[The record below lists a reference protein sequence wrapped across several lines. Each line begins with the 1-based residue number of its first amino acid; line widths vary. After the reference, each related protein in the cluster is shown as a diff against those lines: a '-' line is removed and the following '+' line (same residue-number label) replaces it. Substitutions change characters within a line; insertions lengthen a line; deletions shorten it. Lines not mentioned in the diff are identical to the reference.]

1 MHTFTINILGQ
12 YLTSTKVFETE
23 EMANDALNEYLELTR
38 DNFPKVKIIGY
49 VHMA

>member
-23 EMANDALNEYLELTR
+23 RMANDALNNYLELTQ

-49 VHMA
+49 VHLA